1 MKTLRFGA
9 IGVIVALALSACGS
23 GAATEKAASGNAL
36 YDALPRSVQDA
47 GTLKVGGSAT
57 VAPYLS
63 KEGTAFVGL
72 EKDLIDALGQTLGV
86 KVELLDI
93 GFAGLVPALQSRKI
107 DVAMSDF
114 TDTAERQ
121 QAVTFVDYTK
131 SFSVVLAQAGNP
143 KNLKTVDDLCGTTVA
158 STVGTTSE
166 KLADQ
171 QKAKCE
177 EAGRPSVN
185 VLRLENSPTTK
196 LQVQSGRAA
205 ALMIDYV
212 IGQHIAGQG
221 QGAVIGEPFYL
232 QYHGAAVR
240 KDNEKL
246 RDALVAAFTKMMADG
261 TYTKILAKW
270 KVDKLAMDKPLVNA
284 ATS

>member
-47 GTLKVGGSAT
+47 GTLKIGGSAT